1 MLVEQV
7 PVCKVII
14 QYDIVYDW
22 VVVVIGLLRVVYDI
36 CVVIVGDGTVINT
49 SQRIDIRCCR

>member
-14 QYDIVYDW
+14 QCDIVYDW
-22 VVVVIGLLRVVYDI
+22 VVVVIGLLCVVYDI